1 MATPQC
7 NTAGNCEN
15 CGNTFQKVGKILTGD
30 RWKAWQVPEQPHQ
43 FLGKK
48 NGFVCRDC
56 EILLRNKT
64 VPSNKYARKR
74 TLPPSSTVFPKRV
87 YLGKNENEGLSSK
100 DAVSRCTEYFRA
112 RYYRRGLEVLVNNSI
127 AARRALI
134 QVHATI
140 VKKEVSLLMITY
152 NLFV

>member
-1 MATPQC
+1 MATRQC

-15 CGNTFQKVGKILTGD
+15 CGNTFQKVGKNFNRRSLESLTSPRTASSVFG
-30 RWKAWQVPEQPHQ
+30 E
-43 FLGKK
+43 K

-74 TLPPSSTVFPKRV
+74 TLPPSSTVSPKRV

-112 RYYRRGLEVLVNNSI
+112 GYYRRGLEVLVNNSI
-127 AARRALI
+127 AARRALN

-152 NLFV
+152 NLLV